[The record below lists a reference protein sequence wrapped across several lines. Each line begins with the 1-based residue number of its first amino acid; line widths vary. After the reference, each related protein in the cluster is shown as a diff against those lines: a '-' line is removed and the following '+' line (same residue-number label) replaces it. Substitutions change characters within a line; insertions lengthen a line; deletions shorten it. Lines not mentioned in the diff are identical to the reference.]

1 MYNTYRTHTEHIQ
14 EHIWWPNAT
23 SSCKGIHLH
32 PSVDNKSGAL
42 AGSGVGGGVGALA
55 GGGVGTRVG
64 VGAGACVGC
73 NSIDLLID
81 ISHVGQCCFITWL
94 SLLGS
99 TIHKCFLSKIV
110 GHL

>member
-1 MYNTYRTHTEHIQ
+1 MYNTYRTHTK
-14 EHIWWPNAT
+14 HIWWPDAT
-23 SSCKGIHLH
+23 SSRKGIHLH
-32 PSVDNKSGAL
+32 PSTDNGGAL
-42 AGSGVGGGVGALA
+42 GGGGGGGGGGGALA

-64 VGAGACVGC
+64 AGAGAGAGAGC
-73 NSIDLLID
+73 DSIGLLID

>member
-1 MYNTYRTHTEHIQ
+1 MYNTYRTHTK
-14 EHIWWPNAT
+14 HIWWPDAI
-23 SSCKGIHLH
+23 SSCKDIHLH
-32 PSVDNKSGAL
+32 PSVDNKSGAI
-42 AGSGVGGGVGALA
+42 AVVGALA
-55 GGGVGTRVG
+55 GGGVDTR
-64 VGAGACVGC
+64 VGAGAGAGC
-73 NSIDLLID
+73 DSIGLLID